1 MRLLIVR
8 HAIAVARGTPGIAD
22 ADRPLTPEGR
32 QKFAEA
38 AAGLARLLDPPDV
51 LLTSPW
57 LRARQTAEIAAAAW
71 GKVKPQEAEAL
82 AGGSFP
88 ELAKVLDACPDSAT
102 VAVFGHEPQ
111 VSDLLGRLVGTR
123 ASERLAFKKGGAAL
137 VEVRGSLADGGD
149 LAWFLPPKVLRKL

>member
-8 HAIAVARGTPGIAD
+8 HAIAVARGTAGMRD

-71 GKVKPQEAEAL
+71 GRVKPKDAEAL
-82 AGGSFP
+82 AGGTFA
-88 ELAKVLDACPDSAT
+88 ELATAVDAYPDSAT

-111 VSDLLGRLVGTR
+111 VSELLGRLVGSR

-137 VEVRGSLADGGD
+137 VEVRGQLADGGD
-149 LAWFLPPKVLRKL
+149 LVWFLPPKVLRKL